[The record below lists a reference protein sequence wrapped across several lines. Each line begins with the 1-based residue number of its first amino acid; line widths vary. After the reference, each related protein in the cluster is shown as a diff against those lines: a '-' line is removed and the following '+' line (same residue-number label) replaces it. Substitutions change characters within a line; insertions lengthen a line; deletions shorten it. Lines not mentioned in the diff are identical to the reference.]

1 MRAIYTLAWMLAL
14 PFAFLYLSWRARR
27 QPEYRQHWAERLGR
41 IQLPDSRPLIWVHA
55 VSVGETRAA
64 APLINALL
72 DRHPDYALL
81 LTHATPTGRAAGAE
95 LYDNRV
101 FQAYLPYDLPGLVK
115 LFLDRARP
123 SLGIFMETEI
133 WPNLFSACRNRG
145 VPLFLVNARLSEKSA
160 RGYRHAGSLTRQTL
174 ACLNGI
180 AAQTEAD
187 AHRLQALGGQQ
198 VQVTGNLKFDVAAPA
213 ETENRSA
220 ALRALF
226 PGRFVLLAASTRE
239 GEEARLLEAFG
250 GCAIPNLLLVI
261 VPRHPQ
267 RFGEVA
273 SLVERQGLGLVRR
286 SEGVQVPDAIRIFL
300 GDSMGEMASYYAAC
314 DLAFVGGSLL
324 PHGGQNLIEAAAA
337 GRPILIGPHTW
348 NFREAAQQ
356 AVAAGAA
363 LRIHSAEELAIQVQR
378 LHEDAAARARMGA
391 AGLRFAE
398 QHRGATQRVLTLLE
412 NQWHPARP
420 G

>member
-1 MRAIYTLAWMLAL
+1 
-14 PFAFLYLSWRARR
+14 
-27 QPEYRQHWAERLGR
+27 
-41 IQLPDSRPLIWVHA
+41 
-55 VSVGETRAA
+55 
-64 APLINALL
+64 
-72 DRHPDYALL
+72 
-81 LTHATPTGRAAGAE
+81 
-95 LYDNRV
+95 
-101 FQAYLPYDLPGLVK
+101 LVK

-187 AHRLQALGGQQ
+187 ARRLQALGGQQ